1 MRRRDFIKTT
11 AAIAAGASLGANLTF
26 VRADDAPAAKSAK
39 NYKIAFSHPVS
50 EAPVVTAIRKFASER
65 AGELGLTALF
75 DNTKSG
81 QIESQVATIEA
92 WITEGVDAI
101 CVLPLAATALKGL
114 QEKAKQKR
122 IVWTT
127 YALPMD
133 GQDGELGW
141 DNKESGR
148 LVGEHCA
155 RWITANKPDSEA
167 LILTLRALPGVSGR
181 TDEPIRII
189 GALPKAKVVATQDA
203 ADPAKGLQVTEDTM
217 QAHPNLNVVI
227 GLNDDGALGAYRAF
241 TNAKKDPKTVY
252 VAGQDGALEALVKI
266 KEGGIYKASGALPIR
281 DVGRGVID
289 LNYGLLTGTGPKV
302 LQVPV
307 VLASLDDP
315 AKLDELIAQW
325 KNVT

>member
-1 MRRRDFIKTT
+1 MRRRQFIKN
-11 AAIAAGASLGANLTF
+11 AAAVVAASCLGPKVASSW
-26 VRADDAPAAKSAK
+26 AASGK

-50 EAPVVTAIRKFASER
+50 EAPVVTAIRRFSGER
-65 AGELGLTALF
+65 AKELGVTVLH

-101 CVLPLAATALKGL
+101 CVLPLAATALTGL
-114 QEKAKQKR
+114 RDKAKEKG
-122 IVWTT
+122 ILWTT
-127 YALPMD
+127 YALPME
-133 GQDGELGW
+133 GQDGELVW

-155 RWITANKPDSEA
+155 RWITATKPDSEA

-189 GALPKAKVVATQDA
+189 GGLPKAKVVATQDA

-241 TNAKKDPKTVY
+241 TNAKKDPKMVY
-252 VAGQDGALEALVKI
+252 IAGQDGSLEALMKI
-266 KEGGIYKASGALPIR
+266 KEGGFYKASGALPIR

-289 LNYGLLTGTGPKV
+289 LNYGLLTGTGSKT
-302 LQVPV
+302 LLIPV
-307 VLASLDDP
+307 ILASLDDK
-315 AKLDELIAQW
+315 AGLDKLIAQW
-325 KNVT
+325 AA